1 MVPVGD
7 AAAMADAIAR
17 TLDAPP
23 DPRQLKMAVERF
35 SIGRAVDAY
44 EVLLAPEPQPL

>member
-1 MVPVGD
+1 
-7 AAAMADAIAR
+7 MAHAIAR

-23 DPRQLKMAVERF
+23 DPRQLKMTAERF

-44 EVLLAPEPQPL
+44 EALLAPEPRPL